1 MQNGIYGLIEVLV
14 IRMDLKM
21 QKGKVAAQCSH
32 ATLAAYQRSQTQ
44 SDLSREWLDT
54 WEQNGQ
60 TKITLKCDDENQM
73 YIDFFN
79 FRLQMQKE
87 ARKQGLVAQSIIDAG
102 RTQIAAGSRTVLAIG
117 PGPESIIN
125 GVTGDLKLY

>member
-60 TKITLKCDDENQM
+60 TKITLKCDDESQM